1 MRTVL
6 LLLML
11 ALMASSARAAD
22 NFAVHVEPVFKQHCY
37 RCHSHAAGVM
47 KGGLTLD
54 SRSGW
59 AQGGDSGPAVVPGKP
74 SESMLLKAVKH
85 LPGVKAMPPQKTISA
100 AEVAAIETWIL
111 QGAPDPRTATSASKS
126 DDWWSLRPLVPP
138 TVPAGGGH
146 PIDAF
151 IRARLAKA
159 KLAPSAPADR
169 ATLIRRLHQDLVG
182 LPPTRAEV
190 EAFVSS
196 TDPKAYEAI
205 VDRLLASP
213 RHAERWARHWLDAI
227 HFAETHGCEHDM
239 PRDHAWRFRDYVI
252 GSLHADKPWGRF
264 IREQL
269 AADHLYPDQPGL
281 TSALGFLGA
290 GLFDHSAFNTA
301 RNTFDYLDRDDM
313 VNQTMSAFT
322 STTAN
327 CARCHAH
334 KFDPISQEDYYA
346 LQAVFAGVVEGNIAF
361 DEDPTVAAR
370 RKRWTTLATEAQN
383 RNKTVLLDPVH
394 EAMVRE
400 QTARRK
406 PSASWRTMVAET
418 CATADETAVEQL
430 ADGSLLMRDLAPE
443 KDTYVIGASLPAGQM
458 TALRLEVL
466 PDDSLPFRG
475 PGRCAN
481 GNLHLSEVEV
491 SLLEPGAASPSK
503 LVISKA
509 TADFDQAG
517 WDITR
522 AIDGKPEPAWGIY
535 PEVGKP
541 HAAVFEF
548 AKPVEL
554 KSGTRITV
562 ALRQLHG
569 GGHLIGRLRLS
580 TTSGDPRLAIAIPE
594 SVEKALATPAGKR
607 TEMQR
612 LDVAAH
618 VLSQLAREELSRL
631 PPLVQVYG
639 AGVKSEVIL
648 AVNAGPPQQ
657 LTEPKKV
664 FVLRRGDIDKPGAE
678 AIPGA
683 LSAVPGLKSRFEIS
697 PGAGEGARRA
707 ALANWISS
715 HGNPLTW
722 RSIANRVWQH
732 HFGRGLCDTP
742 SDFGRMGGVPSHPE
756 LLDWLASS
764 LRDNGESLKHL
775 HRLIVTSETY
785 KQSSAHRADALAMDG
800 DNHLLCRQNR
810 RRLDADAFRDAVL
823 NSSDSLDLSMG
834 GPGVREF
841 KVGAYIQVTPAL
853 DYAAY
858 DWALLP
864 RHRRSIYRFVW
875 RGIPDPFMEVLDFP
889 DLGLLSPV
897 RGNSSSPL
905 QALAMYND
913 RFVLHFSEMLGR
925 TISMKAPEPDAAARE
940 AYSRVFSRVPTHEE
954 AKMAAELIKKHG
966 AAALCRVLFNTNE
979 FLFVE

>member
-1 MRTVL
+1 MRML
-6 LLLML
+6 LLLVLTATASL
-11 ALMASSARAAD
+11 ARSAD
-22 NFAVHVEPVFKQHCY
+22 NFAVQVEPILRQHCY
-37 RCHSHAAGVM
+37 GCHSHASGVM

-74 SESMLLKAVKH
+74 AESLLLKAIKH
-85 LPGVKAMPPQKTISA
+85 SSGVKAMPPQKTLLPK
-100 AEVAAIETWIL
+100 EVAAIEAWIT
-111 QGAPDPRTATSASKS
+111 QGARDSRAVQSSAARS
-126 DDWWSLRPLVPP
+126 DEWWSLRSLAPP
-138 TVPAGGGH
+138 VVPAGGGH

-151 IRARLAKA
+151 IRARLATA
-159 KLAPSAPADR
+159 KLAPSIPADR
-169 ATLIRRLHQDLVG
+169 VTLIRRLYQDLAG
-182 LPPTRAEV
+182 LPPTQAEV
-190 EAFVSS
+190 NAFVSS
-196 TDPKAYEAI
+196 TDPKAYEAM

-213 RHAERWARHWLDAI
+213 RHAERWARHWLDTI

-239 PRDHAWRFRDYVI
+239 PRDHAWRYRDYVI
-252 GSLHADKPWGRF
+252 GSFHADKPWGRF

-269 AADHLYPDQPGL
+269 AADHLYPDQPAL

-290 GLFDHSAFNTA
+290 GLFDHSAFTTA
-301 RNTFDYLDRDDM
+301 RNTFEYLDRDDM

-346 LQAVFAGVVEGNIAF
+346 LQAVFAGVVEGNITF
-361 DEDPTVAAR
+361 DEDPAVAVR
-370 RKRWTTLATEAQN
+370 RKQWTTLATEAKN

-394 EAMVRE
+394 EKMVQE
-400 QTARRK
+400 LTARRK
-406 PSASWRTMVAET
+406 PSASWRAMVAET
-418 CATADETAVEQL
+418 FAATDETAVEKL
-430 ADGSLLMRDLAPE
+430 ADGSLLLRDLTPE
-443 KDTYVIGASLPAGQM
+443 KDTYVIGASLPAGRL

-475 PGRCAN
+475 PGRCSN

-491 SLLEPGAASPSK
+491 SMVESGVANPSR
-503 LVISKA
+503 LIISRA

-522 AIDGKPEPAWGIY
+522 AIDGKPETAWGIY

-548 AKPVEL
+548 AKPVEM
-554 KSGTRITV
+554 KPGTRLV
-562 ALRQLHG
+562 VSLRQLHG
-569 GGHLIGRLRLS
+569 GGHLIGKLRLS
-580 TTSGDPRLAIAIPE
+580 TTGGDPRLAIAIPE
-594 SVEKALATPAGKR
+594 SVEKALATPPDKR
-607 TEMQR
+607 TEGQR

-618 VLSQLAREELSRL
+618 LLAQMAREELSRL

-648 AVNAGPPQQ
+648 AVNAGTPQE
-657 LTEPKKV
+657 LAEPRKV
-664 FVLRRGDIDKPGAE
+664 FVLRRGDLDKPGSE
-678 AIPGA
+678 AHPGA
-683 LSAVPGLKSRFEIS
+683 LSAVVGLRSRFEIS
-697 PGAGEGARRA
+697 AGAGEGARRA

-715 HGNPLTW
+715 PKNPLTW

-732 HFGRGLCDTP
+732 HFGKGLSDTP
-742 SDFGRMGGVPSHPE
+742 SDFGRMGGLPSHPE
-756 LLDWLASS
+756 LLDWLACS
-764 LRDNGESLKHL
+764 LRDNGESLRQL

-785 KQSSAHRADALAMDG
+785 KQSSAHRPDALAMDG
-800 DNHLLCRQNR
+800 DNRLLCRQNR

-823 NSSDSLDLSMG
+823 QSSDSLDLSMG
-834 GPGVREF
+834 GPGSREF

-853 DYAAY
+853 DYPAY
-858 DWALLP
+858 DWSLLP

-905 QALAMYND
+905 QALALYND
-913 RFVLHFSEMLGR
+913 RFVLHFSEVLGKI
-925 TISMKAPEPDAAARE
+925 ISVKAPDPNTAAHE
-940 AYSRVFSRVPTHEE
+940 AYARVFSRSPTRDE
-954 AKMAAELIKKHG
+954 ARMASELVKKHG